1 MIRHNDQQ
9 LETAFWS
16 DTMINMCQILSKDK
30 EREDDEKSVESA
42 KNKSTELTETV
53 VPAEVMTVEEEKKVK
68 KKAFKFLTE

>member
-1 MIRHNDQQ
+1 VKEIQQ
-9 LETAFWS
+9 A
-16 DTMINMCQILSKDK
+16 KDK

-68 KKAFKFLTE
+68 KKATSKGKEKKNESKFVYFQ

>member
-1 MIRHNDQQ
+1 MKEIQQ
-9 LETAFWS
+9 A
-16 DTMINMCQILSKDK
+16 KDK

-68 KKAFKFLTE
+68 KKATTKGKEKKKESKFVYFQ